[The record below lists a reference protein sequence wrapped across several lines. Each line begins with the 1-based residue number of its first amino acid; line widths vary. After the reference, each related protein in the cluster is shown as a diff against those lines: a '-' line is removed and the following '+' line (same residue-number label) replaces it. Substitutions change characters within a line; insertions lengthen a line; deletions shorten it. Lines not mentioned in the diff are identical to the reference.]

1 MENHFSEKQP
11 MVIQNQQSSE
21 HIINNEH
28 VTPSISFQDTMDDV
42 HLTSTRTNSIFLS
55 TPSNDVSMEC
65 QNNYE
70 SNHNNS
76 TTTNDQRYE
85 AREDKLC
92 PSLLLS
98 SVYTQC
104 IFVFN
109 LILIW
114 LNV

>member
-1 MENHFSEKQP
+1 MENHYSEKQP
-11 MVIQNQQSSE
+11 MVVQKQQSSE

-85 AREDKLC
+85 TREDKLC

-98 SVYTQC
+98 SVY
-104 IFVFN
+104 
-109 LILIW
+109 ILCTFAFKNYMSIK
-114 LNV
+114 